1 MSKSRA
7 FFKVSQKLVRLL
19 RFLKNSC
26 VFRGFW
32 KTRAS
37 FEVSEKLVRF
47 SRFLKNSKVSK
58 IRASFE
64 VSGEPGQ
71 HDAWG
76 FKMASETIHT
86 SLVIKGY
93 CFSATISHEIIYLK
107 NKHNVEIFLLLSVS
121 HGGVFCSEYRSRFCS
136 PKTGEEESKLLQ
148 WSILHSTV
156 YKTKWA
162 IDFHEW
168 QINRKVKV
176 PVLDAGGTF
185 KDYGDM

>member
-1 MSKSRA
+1 
-7 FFKVSQKLVRLL
+7 
-19 RFLKNSC
+19 
-26 VFRGFW
+26 
-32 KTRAS
+32 
-37 FEVSEKLVRF
+37 
-47 SRFLKNSKVSK
+47 
-58 IRASFE
+58 
-64 VSGEPGQ
+64 
-71 HDAWG
+71 
-76 FKMASETIHT
+76 MASETIHT

-93 CFSATISHEIIYLK
+93 CFSAPISHEIMYLK
-107 NKHNVEIFLLLSVS
+107 NNHNVEILLFLSVS